1 MNETTDNFWEAFN
14 NFKWPDPPKI
24 FWRLYHD
31 DQGRPL
37 FYSMEDLPG
46 NYIDIDAETFAMSP
60 GNVRVVNGQLTY
72 TDTKTYNKLVPNGQ
86 GTPCAPN
93 NVCIVV
99 DPDQPNTQWSLA
111 QK

>member
-1 MNETTDNFWEAFN
+1 MNETTDNFWQMWNSVE
-14 NFKWPDPPKI
+14 WPEPKPV

-37 FYSMEDLPG
+37 FYSMEDHPG
-46 NYIDIDAETFAMSP
+46 NYIDVDAEVFAASP
-60 GNVRVVNGQLTY
+60 MNVRVVNGQIIY
-72 TDTKTYNKLVPNGQ
+72 IDTKIYNKLIPNGR
-86 GTPCAPN
+86 GTACAPD

-99 DPDQPNTQWSLA
+99 EETQPHTRWSLS